1 MEMET
6 AIIVGAGP
14 CGLSVAAELK
24 KKGIDPLLIE
34 KGCVVNSIF
43 RYPTQM
49 RFFSTPEQLEIG
61 DMPFMTEREKPTR
74 SEALNYYRVVAER
87 YQLRVRT
94 YERVEKVERDQQS
107 YQVLSVDRFGEQ
119 RTYQARYVIIA
130 TGYFDHPNMLR
141 VPGEDLPKV
150 SHYYKEAH
158 PYHGMKVAVVGGKN
172 SAVEAA
178 MELVR
183 VGAEVTLIYRRD
195 AFTPSVK
202 PWVRPLI
209 DSMIEKEQIRVYWN
223 SNVKEIKE
231 RTIVIEREGQI
242 IEIDNDATLALTGY
256 HPDRK
261 LLRSIGIEVEEET
274 GAPVYDSE
282 TMETNVPGIYIAGV
296 IAAGNNANEIFI
308 ENGRFHGGL
317 IAEHIAKA
325 VEK

>member
-1 MEMET
+1 MET

-274 GAPVYDSE
+274 GAPVYDPE